1 MWPFTKREKRESSYT
16 DTLVRTIVEA
26 AGASFAT
33 PTATGALESSAGLVA
48 RSFAAAKVEAPDM
61 YVSALGPSTLS
72 MIGRALIR
80 SGEIVFRLT
89 VRDGRVA
96 LEPAA
101 SWDVS
106 GGPDPRSWTYQ
117 LHLAGPDGQTSL
129 SAVPADGVIHVRYQ
143 SDPEQPWIG
152 VSPLGSAALAGK
164 LSAETIQALADEAS
178 GPRGHLLPLP
188 VAGDDPTVASLK
200 GDLKNLKGRVA
211 LVESVRTMAAGAAAP
226 RGDWQTTRFG
236 FNAPDALVN
245 LAELASREVYAA
257 TGVPAA
263 LFSES
268 GDGAGRREAYRSLL
282 HSTIA
287 PLGRIVAEEL
297 TMKLETDVALNFD
310 ALFAADLAGRARAFQ
325 SMVGAGMDIAKA
337 AGLAGLMTE

>member
-1 MWPFTKREKRESSYT
+1 MWPFTKREKRQSSYT
-16 DTLVRTIVEA
+16 DTLVKTIVEQ

-33 PTATGALESSAGLVA
+33 PTATGALESCAGLVA

-61 YVSALGPSTLS
+61 YVSALGPRTLS

-80 SGEIVFRLT
+80 SGEVVFRLS

-129 SAVPADGVIHVRYQ
+129 SAPADGVIHVRYQ

-164 LSAETIQALADEAS
+164 LSAETITALADEAS

-211 LVESVRTMAAGAAAP
+211 LVESVRTMAAGAASP

-236 FNAPDALVN
+236 ANPPDALVN

-257 TGVPAA
+257 CGCPAV
-263 LFSES
+263 LFAES
-268 GDGAGRREAYRSLL
+268 GDGTSRREAYRQWAHTTLQ
-282 HSTIA
+282 
-287 PLGRIVAEEL
+287 PMVRIVEEEL
-297 TMKLETDVALNFD
+297 TAKLETSVVLNLD
-310 ALFAADLAGRARAFQ
+310 NLFAADVASRARAYQ
-325 SMVGAGMDIAKA
+325 SLTGAGMDAGTAAK
-337 AGLAGLMTE
+337 LAGFLAE